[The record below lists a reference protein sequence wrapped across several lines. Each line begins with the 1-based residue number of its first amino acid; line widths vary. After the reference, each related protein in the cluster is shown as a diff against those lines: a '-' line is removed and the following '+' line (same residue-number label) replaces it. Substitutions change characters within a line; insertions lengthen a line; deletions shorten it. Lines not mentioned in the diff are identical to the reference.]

1 MKKGIIV
8 ITVIVLGGIFVLAY
22 LMTGSTWNRLGTDT
36 YYVHITE
43 DGTYEEETLDNGD
56 VVVRYDYRLDGYD
69 ENGKKQ
75 TLQFYTLKNLRHDA
89 YLKIFYKESKGV
101 TSYEEVKKEDV
112 PSAALQLLDA
122 Q

>member
-1 MKKGIIV
+1 MKKGIIA
-8 ITVIVLGGIFVLAY
+8 ITIVVLGGIFVLAY
-22 LMTGSTWNRLGTDT
+22 FMSGSTWNRLGTDA

-75 TLQFYTLKNLRHDA
+75 TLQFYALKNLRHDA

-101 TSYEEVKKEDV
+101 TSYEEVKKEEV
-112 PSAALQLLDA
+112 PSAALQLLEA
-122 Q
+122 